1 MNKIF
6 PNCLLFFLM
15 FFIFSCAGDRE
26 KKDNSELYSKSQ
38 TRGAI
43 IERAGVTMGSDN
55 TPEGRKLQMEVAQ
68 NKLQTGGGLFSKKGG
83 IDLLKQEI
91 NIIFANEQE
100 IKSLFETENFENAI
114 NSALNFSDT
123 VVVTRGTKGSVVAQK
138 NTFYSFDAIQVK
150 KVIDKNGRK
159 ITMTKS
165 FIRTIVY
172 ILQTAIPGINMVSWL
187 AFFMIAFTEENQ
199 GLHDV
204 AAETYVVSKY
214 WDGPIPLQDNFGA

>member
-1 MNKIF
+1 MDAPIGTQPSPFKGFWIRLLAMIIDSIIIAIAVIAVAIVFGIF
-6 PNCLLFFLM
+6 F
-15 FFIFSCAGDRE
+15 G
-26 KKDNSELYSKSQ
+26 
-38 TRGAI
+38 
-43 IERAGVTMGSDN
+43 
-55 TPEGRKLQMEVAQ
+55 
-68 NKLQTGGGLFSKKGG
+68 
-83 IDLLKQEI
+83 
-91 NIIFANEQE
+91 
-100 IKSLFETENFENAI
+100 SLFGDGVGFGMFLIVLLIASIVVILYKPLMEASEHQGTLGKYF
-114 NSALNFSDT
+114 LNM
-123 VVVTRGTKGSVVAQK
+123 
-138 NTFYSFDAIQVK
+138 

-159 ITMTKS
+159 INMTKS